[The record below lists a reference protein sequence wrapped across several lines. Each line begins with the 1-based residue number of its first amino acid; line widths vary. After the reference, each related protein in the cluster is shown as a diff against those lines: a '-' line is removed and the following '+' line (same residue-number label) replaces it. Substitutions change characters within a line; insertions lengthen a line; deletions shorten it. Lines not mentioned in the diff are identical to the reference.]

1 VGRIADISW
10 PKKILAVS
18 SIYIVGLLTVG
29 AVGGYTIYAQ
39 NRATGDALKVSQAR
53 ADAAGKAQAA
63 ILIMGKAQA
72 ELISA
77 SGLEDRRGAAV
88 LAIQASSTLDESIQR
103 LQQTLVG
110 SEKVAELARLLQE
123 IGPAKMYVI
132 KAVRE
137 NNDSRAR
144 LKVRDMQGAMARVEM
159 ISGELAQEESN
170 KLTVAVANQKDRAK
184 STLWVLGVLVGCGIM
199 VSLLAGWE
207 LQARASELTPG
218 KKGGGRGVAS
228 KEPIPGTHESRD
240 PDAHEWRHR
249 DDRTGALDRSYA
261 GAERVPDHGEVLGG
275 LLAEPH

>member
-1 VGRIADISW
+1 MGRIADISW

-184 STLWVLGVLVGCGIM
+184 STLWVLGVLVGCGGCGQP
-199 VSLLAGWE
+199 AG
-207 LQARASELTPG
+207 RSGTASAGVGAHPG

-249 DDRTGALDRSYA
+249 DDRTGALDRTYA